1 MTRHPRGFG
10 RFSRGRGL
18 SVLLSSKIA
27 VALTLLVLVMSIGI
41 TGFMVFTTHRT
52 GMVQTNLH
60 ARLAQLDQVES
71 PTSAQ
76 LSEMAGLEM
85 ELAEDTF
92 LGELLLSGYMTAIT
106 ITTVGFDDVVRDY
119 AYEYMDEGWRRAYN
133 LWVTL
138 FVILA
143 YLVIIYVNA
152 NFVAYLVGTRLAEAV
167 KRRSLLKRIR
177 KLSGHYIVC
186 GTDGAGSVVIR
197 EILRAG
203 SPVVGVDPA
212 EEPPPEL
219 MKRRGFFF
227 LREESPDED
236 ALNDAGIA
244 RAAGLVTVMPEASQN
259 LYTTL
264 TARLLNPHIRIISRA
279 IGSENEEKLAL
290 VGADSSFNPAVTV
303 GRNLV
308 SEMIST
314 ETVDFLEKLI
324 SDATHSCR
332 MEEYTVE
339 GGSPSVGATLGELDI
354 GRRSGVRIFAIMGK
368 DDTTICNPGADY
380 LIKAGDVL
388 LTIDSPQNLIRLA
401 RVMERGRRNRWRK

>member
-1 MTRHPRGFG
+1 MIRHPKGFG
-10 RFSRGRGL
+10 KLSRSKGI

-41 TGFMVFTTHRT
+41 AGFMVFTTHRT
-52 GMVQTNLH
+52 AMIHADLQ
-60 ARLAQLDQVES
+60 ARLDQLDQVAS
-71 PTSAQ
+71 PSSAQ
-76 LSEMAGLEM
+76 LSEKAGLEM
-85 ELAEDTF
+85 VLDEDTF

-119 AYEYMDEGWRRAYN
+119 AYDHMDESWRRGYN

-186 GTDGAGSVVIR
+186 GTEGAGSVVIR

-203 SPVVGVDPA
+203 FPVVGVDPA

-219 MKRRGFFF
+219 MKRRGFFY

-236 ALNDAGIA
+236 ALNDAGIS

-264 TARLLNPHIRIISRA
+264 TARLLNPHVHIISRA
-279 IGSENEEKLAL
+279 IGSESEEKLAL
-290 VGADSSFNPAVTV
+290 VGADSSINPAVTV

-314 ETVDFLEKLI
+314 ETVDFLEKLL
-324 SDATHSCR
+324 SDSTHNCR
-332 MEEYTVE
+332 MEECTVDD
-339 GGSPSVGATLGELDI
+339 GSPAVGDTLGELDI

-368 DDTTICNPGADY
+368 DDSTVCNPGADY
-380 LIKAGDVL
+380 LVRSGDVL
-388 LTIDSPQNLIRLA
+388 LTIDSPQNLVKLV
-401 RVMERGRRNRWRK
+401 RVMERGRRSKWRK